1 MVLGDGFPKPAAV
14 GSLNLSIVPPWFG
27 QTRMEGGALPIAL
40 SSGVETVRVKE
51 ALQTRN
57 PEPRFDSVE
66 TEEALAYIRN
76 AGLSRG
82 APMQST
88 LHPKLTDDPHDVI
101 VVPPDMVRVAP
112 DPVRVAPD
120 PARVASDSARVA
132 PDVARAAPADEEISS
147 LLRDAARRH
156 SDAQVPKASDM
167 PAAAAIPPVDTTFR
181 PAAAGVLGPGRTQS
195 IGWRAMRGFTAV
207 LLAACIAGAGIAWEL
222 YGDAAKQLI
231 APWVPKFALAS
242 SLSAD
247 QPVLSAQAAAPA
259 VEAAAATAANA
270 APAQPAPPAQSAAE
284 AAAPAAAAPA
294 ETAQLQSMARD
305 VASLGQEVVQLKASI
320 EQLKASQ
327 QQISREI
334 AKASEN
340 KASENKASE
349 AKASEPVARPRIS
362 APPPRPAAARVRR
375 PMPSYPPPQVAA
387 APPMPQTAARYP
399 ATAPYYGRQPDY
411 MPRQVEPQPQ
421 IAADPQA
428 DPEVATAPRPPMPV
442 R

>member
-14 GSLNLSIVPPWFG
+14 GGLNLSIVPPWFG

-112 DPVRVAPD
+112 DP
-120 PARVASDSARVA
+120 ARVA
-132 PDVARAAPADEEISS
+132 PDVARAAPAEEEISS

-181 PAAAGVLGPGRTQS
+181 PAAASVLGPGRTQS

-207 LLAACIAGAGIAWEL
+207 LLAACTAGAGIAWEL
-222 YGDAAKQLI
+222 HGDTAKQLI

-242 SLSAD
+242 SLPAD

-259 VEAAAATAANA
+259 VEATAANA

-340 KASENKASE
+340 KASE

-362 APPPRPAAARVRR
+362 APPPQPAAARVRR

>member
-14 GSLNLSIVPPWFG
+14 GGLNLSIVPPWFG

-112 DPVRVAPD
+112 DPARVAPD
-120 PARVASDSARVA
+120 PARVA
-132 PDVARAAPADEEISS
+132 PDVARAAPAEEEISS

-181 PAAAGVLGPGRTQS
+181 PTAFRPAAAGDVLGPGRTQA
-195 IGWRAMRGFTAV
+195 IGWRAMRGLTVV
-207 LLAACIAGAGIAWEL
+207 LLAACTAGAGIAWEL
-222 YGDAAKQLI
+222 HGDAAKQLI
-231 APWVPKFALAS
+231 APWVPKFA
-242 SLSAD
+242 
-247 QPVLSAQAAAPA
+247 
-259 VEAAAATAANA
+259 
-270 APAQPAPPAQSAAE
+270 
-284 AAAPAAAAPA
+284 
-294 ETAQLQSMARD
+294 
-305 VASLGQEVVQLKASI
+305 
-320 EQLKASQ
+320 
-327 QQISREI
+327 
-334 AKASEN
+334 
-340 KASENKASE
+340 
-349 AKASEPVARPRIS
+349 
-362 APPPRPAAARVRR
+362 
-375 PMPSYPPPQVAA
+375 
-387 APPMPQTAARYP
+387 
-399 ATAPYYGRQPDY
+399 
-411 MPRQVEPQPQ
+411 
-421 IAADPQA
+421 
-428 DPEVATAPRPPMPV
+428 
-442 R
+442 

>member
-14 GSLNLSIVPPWFG
+14 GGLNLSIVPPWFG

-112 DPVRVAPD
+112 DP
-120 PARVASDSARVA
+120 ARVA
-132 PDVARAAPADEEISS
+132 PDVARAAPAEEEISS

-207 LLAACIAGAGIAWEL
+207 LLAACTAGAGIAWEL
-222 YGDAAKQLI
+222 HGDAAKQLI

-242 SLSAD
+242 SLPAD

-259 VEAAAATAANA
+259 AEAAA

-284 AAAPAAAAPA
+284 AAAPAAAAAPA

-305 VASLGQEVVQLKASI
+305 VATLGQEVVQLKASI
-320 EQLKASQ
+320 EQIKASQ

-334 AKASEN
+334 AKASGNEV
-340 KASENKASE
+340 SET
-349 AKASEPVARPRIS
+349 KASEPVARPRIS
-362 APPPRPAAARVRR
+362 ASPPRPAAARVRR

-411 MPRQVEPQPQ
+411 MPRQIEPQPQ

>member
-14 GSLNLSIVPPWFG
+14 GGLNLSIVPPWFG

-112 DPVRVAPD
+112 DPARVAPD
-120 PARVASDSARVA
+120 PARVA
-132 PDVARAAPADEEISS
+132 PGVARAAPAEEEISS

-181 PAAAGVLGPGRTQS
+181 PAAFRPAAAGDVPGPGRTQT
-195 IGWRAMRGFTAV
+195 IGWRAMRGVTAV
-207 LLAACIAGAGIAWEL
+207 LLAACTAGAGIAWEL
-222 YGDAAKQLI
+222 HGDAAKQLI

-242 SLSAD
+242 SLPAD

-259 VEAAAATAANA
+259 VEAAAANA

-284 AAAPAAAAPA
+284 ATAPAAAAAPA

-327 QQISREI
+327 QQISRDV

-340 KASENKASE
+340 KVSETKASE
-349 AKASEPVARPRIS
+349 TNASEPVARPRIS

-411 MPRQVEPQPQ
+411 MPRQIEPQPQ